1 MADVR
6 QGGRTSPS
14 GREPRV
20 RAQALWPCHVRFARV
35 KQMPRTLITVNKR
48 VTGSWFAFA
57 FQDLKAECG

>member
-14 GREPRV
+14 GRKPRV

-48 VTGSWFAFA
+48 
-57 FQDLKAECG
+57 